1 MSDSGAI
8 QQGHKDGSLHEKVQE
23 VLAMMAAAGTTFIAM
38 ITIPAMPVIYYMTM
52 LYNVIMVIVVFLQY
66 IKGITP

>member
-1 MSDSGAI
+1 MSDSGTI
-8 QQGHKDGSLHEKVQE
+8 QEAHKDGNSLHEKVQE

-52 LYNVIMVIVVFLQY
+52 LYNVIMVIVVFFRDL
-66 IKGITP
+66 